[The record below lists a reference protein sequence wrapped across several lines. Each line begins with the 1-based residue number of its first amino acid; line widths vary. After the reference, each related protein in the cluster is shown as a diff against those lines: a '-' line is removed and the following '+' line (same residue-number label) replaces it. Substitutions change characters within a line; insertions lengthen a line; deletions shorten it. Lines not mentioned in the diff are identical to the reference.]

1 MPTARSNLEAL
12 ADWLAATAKKIF
24 LEDGEHGA
32 TAHIWVKGYPLFV
45 GVTGSEDGKDALRAL
60 LEMAARGGADGC
72 GVVTEGWASGGDPE
86 SLARAVAWRASGR
99 SLEKL
104 PGRTE
109 MLCIGLASPA
119 GIEHRE
125 FEIQRAGSKV
135 RLRKQPPTE
144 PYLNRFL
151 SDLPWPTPPAGVRR
165 RARRAAR
172 GRTKTGGSHG

>member
-1 MPTARSNLEAL
+1 MATARSNLEAM

-24 LEDGEHGA
+24 LEDGEHGT
-32 TAHIWVKGYPLFV
+32 TAHIWVERYPLFV

-86 SLARAVAWRASGR
+86 SLARALAWRASCR
-99 SLEKL
+99 SLRQL
-104 PGRTE
+104 PGRKE
-109 MLCIGLASPA
+109 MLCIGLASHS

-151 SDLPWPTPPAGVRR
+151 SDLPWPTPPAGRSR
-165 RARRAAR
+165 RARRVAR